1 MSKVK
6 LLTEAISIIV
16 ECEQKR
22 GCECPYCG
30 GDSYTKTVEIEY
42 ENANDPTPMYGEALR
57 EIEIEHCQDCD
68 CVSNPSAKQAI
79 TEDNV
84 LDFNQ
89 GVYEK

>member
-30 GDSYTKTVEIEY
+30 GDSYTKTVEII
-42 ENANDPTPMYGEALR
+42 D
-57 EIEIEHCQDCD
+57 
-68 CVSNPSAKQAI
+68 
-79 TEDNV
+79 
-84 LDFNQ
+84 
-89 GVYEK
+89 